1 MPEALLEQ
9 FYRRSASLVEELEP
23 YLLELEVADEQA
35 DSELL
40 GRILRVVTSVRMGAG
55 LLGEGRLLRLAR
67 LLEIVLERLRSGSL
81 QLAHEGV
88 RTILRGCSVLAAIAG
103 NEDASRYD
111 DAVAA
116 LEALAQSHMSSEG
129 MFDPGYPICF
139 ADGKPIMHLS
149 GYELEQ
155 CGADGA
161 FLYMLTFNL
170 HADIGAKDITPLD
183 LLEFLQK
190 SGHVIATHCE
200 CDLAAAVCCETDIK
214 GILYVLFSSIL
225 EQDLVEAVFMLD
237 SRQIQALD
245 VLTLASGTLSL
256 TADER
261 LPDDVAVVYEQQVTD
276 APIEGL
282 DELMEEFDRA
292 MAEMRERSHVPFEP
306 WDGSDAFGAGIG
318 PLPASASEKQDI
330 FDSIV
335 DDVESSILKMAN
347 GSDESGEEPAA
358 PSLASSVA
366 SSGRDPFG
374 DLAPVDELIDDESP
388 VMVSVPEDDTE
399 SLLAELLGEHSGD
412 ASGMASSI
420 AHAAGDL
427 FVQDDIDAVFVGTA
441 SDGEPSESESDRP
454 EPAESA
460 ADLLA
465 DDGAGEHWPDME
477 EDDSPDDSL
486 LRANEADTPLADD
499 LSDDNPAVL
508 TLDEKLALSET
519 VALDVADE
527 DEGISVFPASGDD
540 TLFAGGN
547 SGGSASGGE
556 SGTQDASLEA
566 GYPEGDQSQLAALE
580 AEFEAALLEEAR
592 AAGILVPDEASGL
605 DMKAPTAVAEQNF
618 SNEAYA
624 DSGIGAAADR
634 ETDPDADPDADLF
647 MDSGN
652 EPDLSYL
659 NPAREEVEGGV
670 VLAMEGQT
678 ELLHG
683 FTVTADE
690 SRAVV
695 NLAGDVTVAAAE
707 SVRDLLLDLM
717 QEHAAIELDMRETQ
731 STDISFIQLLI
742 AASRFAAEHGVQLTL
757 RGGHAGA
764 AGETFSQCGLSD
776 EVRARLSL
784 SSVFVA

>member
-40 GRILRVVTSVRMGAG
+40 GRIIRVVTSVRMGAG
-55 LLGEGRLLRLAR
+55 LLGEARLLRIAR
-67 LLEIVLERLRSGSL
+67 LLEIALERMRSGSL
-81 QLAHEGV
+81 KLAHGGV

-103 NEDASRYD
+103 NEDISKYD
-111 DAVAA
+111 EAVSA

-129 MFDPGYPICF
+129 MFDPGYPICL

-155 CGADGA
+155 CGGDGA

-200 CDLAAAVCCETDIK
+200 CDLAATVCCETDLK

-245 VLTLASGTLSL
+245 VLTLASGAVELASEDVLSV
-256 TADER
+256 ADEM
-261 LPDDVAVVYEQQVTD
+261 PYDQQVTD
-276 APIEGL
+276 APMEGL
-282 DELMEEFDRA
+282 DELMDEFDRA
-292 MAEMRERSHVPFEP
+292 MAEMREKSRVPFEP
-306 WDGSDAFGAGIG
+306 WDGSEELGSGLAAQ
-318 PLPASASEKQDI
+318 PAAAVPKDI

-335 DDVESSILKMAN
+335 DEVESAIM
-347 GSDESGEEPAA
+347 ESESTPEADA
-358 PSLASSVA
+358 VA
-366 SSGRDPFG
+366 ESARDPFG
-374 DLAPVDELIDDESP
+374 DLAPVDDLIEDDSP
-388 VMVSVPEDDTE
+388 EMAAEPQDDTE
-399 SLLAELLGEHSGD
+399 LLLAELLGEHDPEASGGY
-412 ASGMASSI
+412 SGMASSI

-427 FVQDDIDAVFVGTA
+427 FVQGEIDAVLA
-441 SDGEPSESESDRP
+441 SDETPEQGLNTEDFSIDNSSDGNVSLESAEALLADVGEAQRWT
-454 EPAESA
+454 EPAEDDSESA
-460 ADLLA
+460 SLLELSEEA
-465 DDGAGEHWPDME
+465 ESPTEENFEAQSEDEPAFMAQE
-477 EDDSPDDSL
+477 EDASPALDTLFEDDADAISPESGAETPVAGDSLFVSDDAVKPQDDSL
-486 LRANEADTPLADD
+486 E
-499 LSDDNPAVL
+499 SD
-508 TLDEKLALSET
+508 
-519 VALDVADE
+519 
-527 DEGISVFPASGDD
+527 
-540 TLFAGGN
+540 
-547 SGGSASGGE
+547 
-556 SGTQDASLEA
+556 
-566 GYPEGDQSQLAALE
+566 YPEGDQSQLAALE

-592 AAGILVPDEASGL
+592 AAGIPVPDEAPDLTSG
-605 DMKAPTAVAEQNF
+605 T
-618 SNEAYA
+618 
-624 DSGIGAAADR
+624 
-634 ETDPDADPDADLF
+634 DPDADLF
-647 MDSGN
+647 MDSGD

-659 NPAREEVEGGV
+659 NPTRDDVEGGI
-670 VLAMEGQT
+670 VLTMEGQT
-678 ELLHG
+678 ERLHG
-683 FTVTADE
+683 FSVTADE

-695 NLAGDVTVAAAE
+695 NLAGDVTIAAAE

-731 STDISFIQLLI
+731 GMDISFIQLLI
-742 AASRFAAEHGVQLTL
+742 AASRFAAEHGVQLTV
-757 RGGHAGA
+757 RGGYAGA
-764 AGETFSQCGLSD
+764 PGETFSQCGLSD

>member
-55 LLGEGRLLRLAR
+55 LLGEERLLRLAR

-103 NEDASRYD
+103 NEDTSRYD

-116 LEALAQSHMSSEG
+116 LEALAQSHMPSEG

-155 CGADGA
+155 CGGDGA

-200 CDLAAAVCCETDIK
+200 CDLAAAVCCETDLK
-214 GILYVLFSSIL
+214 GVLYVLFSSIL

-256 TADER
+256 TAEER
-261 LPDDVAVVYEQQVTD
+261 SPDDGAALYDQQVTD

-306 WDGSDAFGAGIG
+306 WDGSDAFGAGIA
-318 PLPASASEKQDI
+318 PLPASALKKQDI

-335 DDVESSILKMAN
+335 DGVESSILKMAN
-347 GSDESGEEPAA
+347 GPDESAEEPA
-358 PSLASSVA
+358 ASSVA
-366 SSGRDPFG
+366 SSVASFVASSVRDPFG
-374 DLAPVDELIDDESP
+374 DLAPVDELIEGDSP
-388 VMVSVPEDDTE
+388 VMATVPEDDTE

-427 FVQDDIDAVFVGTA
+427 FVQGDIDAAFIGTA
-441 SDGEPSESESDRP
+441 PDGEPSESESDRP
-454 EPAESA
+454 EPAEPA
-460 ADLLA
+460 EDLPA
-465 DDGAGEHWPDME
+465 DDVSSEYWPDTD
-477 EDDSPDDSL
+477 EDGSPDDSRL
-486 LRANEADTPLADD
+486 LTDGADMPLADD
-499 LSDDNPAVL
+499 PSGDNSGVL
-508 TLDEKLALSET
+508 TLDEKAALSET
-519 VALDVADE
+519 FAQDVADE
-527 DEGISVFPASGDD
+527 GEGISGFPASGVD
-540 TLFAGGN
+540 TLFAGGD
-547 SGGSASGGE
+547 SGVSAFGGE
-556 SGTQDASLEA
+556 TTTQDESLEA
-566 GYPEGDQSQLAALE
+566 EYPEGDQSQLAALE

-592 AAGILVPDEASGL
+592 TAGILLPDDVSGMEAEESAVSEEQ
-605 DMKAPTAVAEQNF
+605 DFFNEPDTAA
-618 SNEAYA
+618 
-624 DSGIGAAADR
+624 
-634 ETDPDADPDADLF
+634 DPDADPDADLF

-652 EPDLSYL
+652 EPDFSYL
-659 NPAREEVEGGV
+659 NPTREEVEGGV

-678 ELLHG
+678 ERLHG

-695 NLAGDVTVAAAE
+695 NLAGDVTIAAAE
-707 SVRDLLLDLM
+707 NVRDLLLDLM

-784 SSVFVA
+784 ASVFVA